1 MLFSFEE
8 YLAGNIGFKAT
19 INVKDGESKVTTTLT
34 GSVYIKEVADGVTID
49 PTKTGIDKNAF
60 EWTSLN
66 LNANMKDL
74 DGSEKM
80 HFTLEGLD
88 SSAQFRVN
96 NGDGTY
102 TVSLKAS
109 QDATGKWTI
118 NGIEAK
124 DINNIQIT
132 HDKSVK
138 DIKVEAWTKDGED
151 LSQKVSGEFDLAYK
165 QSAVKDGILTL
176 GKEVNID
183 FSKIVNGDIQ
193 GVNKIDLSAEG
204 ENKLLNLTLEDVLSI
219 GTKDVKGNINL
230 TILGDSDDKVTFKNE
245 IGKEWSSNVVNDDKG
260 NKLYTE
266 WSNTTGDT
274 TVTVKVEQ
282 PISDGI
288 TN

>member
-1 MLFSFEE
+1 
-8 YLAGNIGFKAT
+8 
-19 INVKDGESKVTTTLT
+19 
-34 GSVYIKEVADGVTID
+34 
-49 PTKTGIDKNAF
+49 
-60 EWTSLN
+60 
-66 LNANMKDL
+66 MKDL

-80 HFTLEGLD
+80 HFTLKGLD

-102 TVSLKAS
+102 TDLSSKAS

-138 DIKVEAWTKDGED
+138 DIKVEAWTQDGQDADISDKVEGKFDLNFTQDALKDGT
-151 LSQKVSGEFDLAYK
+151 
-165 QSAVKDGILTL
+165 LTL

-204 ENKLLNLTLEDVLSI
+204 ENKLLNLTLDDVLSI
-219 GTKDVKGNINL
+219 GKKDGSGNINL
-230 TILGDSDDKVTFKNE
+230 DILGGTDDKVSFKD
-245 IGKEWSSNVVNDDKG
+245 NDGWK
-260 NKLYTE
+260 KAP
-266 WSNTTGDT
+266 S
-274 TVTVKVEQ
+274 TVTEKIGEDTKTFEIYTNSGDPTVQVKVEEK
-282 PISDGI
+282 ISDGI